1 MTEST
6 ISIDWQQLM
15 AKLLASP
22 SSLTSEEISILQKT
36 PAVAPPPGIIPN
48 FEDPPTIKN
57 IHYGITSPLL
67 ALMLMA
73 FLNRAYVKTVLV
85 KQYGW
90 DDFTLLLS
98 FLGVLAYFSVTI
110 WGAVELFLQARSAS

>member
-1 MTEST
+1 
-6 ISIDWQQLM
+6 
-15 AKLLASP
+15 
-22 SSLTSEEISILQKT
+22 
-36 PAVAPPPGIIPN
+36 
-48 FEDPPTIKN
+48 
-57 IHYGITSPLL
+57 
-67 ALMLMA
+67 MLMA

-110 WGAVELFLQARSAS
+110 WGAVELFFQARSAS